1 MAARPLIGAFALCLV
16 TSVAGAEGEAESSDD
31 TAPYGPGG
39 YAWAEAAVFVEQNR
53 GPTVT
58 SISPLVGADYWIK
71 RLVEVRARFGW
82 SGVRLSSDEV
92 MGTREDRRWR
102 WSNVLVGASYK
113 REIADY
119 YPFVFELSAGIDL
132 ALPTAHSAS
141 NPRLGDVDDAQVLR
155 QAATMRGVRD
165 VWLWSPD
172 TLGIVVPLTAQ
183 LVHDY
188 AHVKLALD
196 VATMIPFD
204 DSADFAVQLLG
215 EAGGWV
221 QRKLLLALALS
232 LATSPTD
239 VYEDVVVAS
248 GAFRSIVKLDA
259 IRFHL
264 DVWLNLNGFRTFT
277 IAGSRWG
284 VVIGIGA
291 ALPGT

>member
-1 MAARPLIGAFALCLV
+1 MCIASTSARAQDEVAQEEIEPDEVGSAA
-16 TSVAGAEGEAESSDD
+16 
-31 TAPYGPGG
+31 YGPGG

-53 GPTVT
+53 GPRVMA
-58 SISPLVGADYWIK
+58 ISPLIGADYWVK

-82 SGVRLSSDEV
+82 SGVRLSNDDV
-92 MGTREDRRWR
+92 MGTLDDRRWR
-102 WSNVLVGASYK
+102 WSNLLVGASYK
-113 REIADY
+113 REIPDW
-119 YPFVFELSAGIDL
+119 YPWVFELSAGIDL
-132 ALPTAHSAS
+132 ALPTARAADE
-141 NPRLGDVDDAQVLR
+141 PRVLEVDDAQLLR
-155 QAATMRGVRD
+155 QASTMRGVRD

-172 TLGIVVPLTAQ
+172 TLGVVVPLTAQ

-196 VATMIPFD
+196 IATLLPFD
-204 DSADFAVQLLG
+204 RSADVAFQLLG

-221 QRKLLLALALS
+221 QHKLLLALALS
-232 LATSPTD
+232 LAASPTD
-239 VYEDVVVAS
+239 VYGDVVVAS
-248 GAFRSIVKLDA
+248 GAFRSILKLDA

-284 VVIGIGA
+284 IVAGIGA